1 MRNAFLFGYA
11 CLFATAGS
19 AAAQET
25 VSYEQGANGV
35 TYKVT
40 RRVNTRLAPTTQMQ
54 AREEKVYTPRVTTQ
68 YQTYQQAYLTP
79 VTEYRWVS
87 RMRGRWNPFVQP
99 YWSQQLEPFTRW
111 ESRESTVQM
120 PTTKTDWV
128 EERRVVQVPVT
139 TYQTVQNETIS
150 RVAVNSVP
158 AATPALPAP
167 SRFTPVQTPMVASL
181 PTSRLPT
188 TSADSTTAGG
198 QRLQSDPP
206 RAASGWRS
214 QDGTLRR

>member
-1 MRNAFLFGYA
+1 MRTRQSFTFV
-11 CLFATAGS
+11 CLLSAVAAS

-25 VSYEQGANGV
+25 VTYEKGADGV

-40 RRVNTRLAPTTQMQ
+40 RRVSQQLAPTTQMQ
-54 AREEKVYTPRVTTQ
+54 SREQKVYTPRTTTQ
-68 YQTYQQAYLTP
+68 YQSYQQSSLTP

-99 YWSQQLEPFTRW
+99 YWAQQLEPFTRW
-111 ESRESTVQM
+111 ENRLSTVQV

-128 EERRVVQVPVT
+128 EERRVVQTPVT

-158 AATPALPAP
+158 AAIPASPAP
-167 SRFTPVQTPMVASL
+167 ATFTPIQSTPMVASL
-181 PTSRLPT
+181 P
-188 TSADSTTAGG
+188 SATVGG
-198 QRLQSDPP
+198 QRMQSDPP
-206 RAASGWRS
+206 RTASGWRS
-214 QDGTLRR
+214 ADGSMRR